1 MGDNHYFFLFL
12 MRIKISNNIN
22 YSKLMTNYRSLNSF
36 LLIFI
41 ISSLCVT
48 QAQNW
53 PCWRGP
59 NGDGTST
66 ETNLPVKW
74 DSVTNVVWKI
84 PVPGTG
90 YSSPVIWKDKLFL
103 VTALDATQEK
113 VLLCYDCKNGKLLW
127 QKTVLKTKFEN
138 KHDNNSFASG
148 TPSTDGN
155 LVYVSFLDV
164 KDVVVAAYDFSGKQV
179 WLQRP
184 GTFFSPHGYSCS
196 PVIFED
202 KVIIN
207 GDSQGDSFVAALD
220 KTDGHIVWRIM
231 HDKPAH
237 SFSTPIFRKMA
248 GKMQMIFCGNKEIA
262 GYNPVDGSK
271 YWFVTGPSEDFCSSP
286 VYNEKSGLV
295 LVSSAWPVRNLVA
308 IKPDGEGD
316 VTGSKI
322 VWQTKKGAFYVPSPV
337 CTDDYLFTT
346 MTTGQVHCI
355 EVASGKI
362 MWVYENGAQYSSPV
376 LANGLVY
383 MPNDEGV
390 ITIIKPGPQ
399 YEEVAKNLLGEKMYA
414 SPAISNGKI
423 YIRSFQHLFC
433 IGMGVSSN

>member
-1 MGDNHYFFLFL
+1 
-12 MRIKISNNIN
+12 
-22 YSKLMTNYRSLNSF
+22 MTNSRSISSF
-36 LLIFI
+36 VLIFI
-41 ISSLCVT
+41 LSSLSFSM
-48 QAQNW
+48 AQNW

-84 PVPGTG
+84 PVPGIG
-90 YSSPVIWKDKLFL
+90 YSSPVIWKDRLFL
-103 VTALDATQEK
+103 ITALDATQEK

-148 TPSTDGN
+148 TPSTDGS
-155 LVYVSFLDV
+155 LIYVSFLDG

-220 KTDGHIVWRIM
+220 KTDGHIIWRIS
-231 HDKPAH
+231 HERPAH
-237 SFSTPIFRKMA
+237 SFSTPIFRNIG

-262 GYNPVDGSK
+262 GYNPEDGSK
-271 YWFVTGPSEDFCSSP
+271 YWFVSGPSEDFCSSP
-286 VYNEKSGLV
+286 LYNEKSGLV

-308 IKPDGEGD
+308 IKADGKGD

-322 VWQTKKGAFYVPSPV
+322 VWQTKKGAYYVPSPV

-346 MTTGQVHCI
+346 MTTGQMHCI
-355 EVASGKI
+355 EVATGKI
-362 MWVYENGAQYSSPV
+362 LWVQENGAQYSSPV

-383 MPNDEGV
+383 MPNDEGI
-390 ITIIKPGPQ
+390 ITVIKPGPQ
-399 YEEVAKNLLGEKMYA
+399 FEPVAKNPIGEKMFA

-423 YIRSFQHLFC
+423 YIRGFQHLFC
-433 IGMGVSSN
+433 IGTN